1 MSGPKVVRIVT
12 REEIIAI
19 CEGHLQ
25 RLERAVDRWQTQ
37 ATRLGELS
45 ELERSAS
52 LERHARLRALLAEDR
67 LAELQK
73 AVPVEIEHL
82 RRDLEDRE
90 ERAII
95 RAAERRQR
103 DRRVRENAET
113 LLGALQANPDSA
125 DQALLESLS
134 QMASGASREDAE
146 RLLAEGFAHLSNAD
160 EEPTLSDTQRALA
173 QQLKVDEPEV
183 SLREW
188 IAAREP
194 DATRDVRLLRIDRH
208 IMELQLLQ
216 DAERA
221 APFLLILERAETETD
236 AKRRNLLLD
245 SLVLDLAASTRNFRR
260 RRECLEQLQDLAS
273 EAKTY
278 AGIEHA
284 TLLDQVSA
292 CTTDTDLSVTTG
304 LIEQCKTLI
313 ASHLQGRAALSRR
326 EAVLG
331 GLASLGYEVREGMA
345 TAWAETGKV
354 VLRKAATPG
363 YGVEVGGKADNGRL
377 QVRAIALS
385 SDRDKARDRDIETIW
400 CGEFQRLQALLKE
413 KGSELLIERALSV
426 GEVPLKETNVSEP
439 GVETIAGQQKTLHK

>member
-25 RLERAVDRWQTQ
+25 RLERAVERWQTQ

-45 ELERSAS
+45 EQERSAS
-52 LERHARLRALLAEDR
+52 RERHARLRALLAEDR

-82 RRDLEDRE
+82 RRDLEERE

-113 LLGALQANPDSA
+113 LLGALQANPNSA
-125 DQALLESLS
+125 DQALLESLL

-221 APFLLILERAETETD
+221 APFLLVLERAETETD

-273 EAKTY
+273 EANTY

-313 ASHLQGRAALSRR
+313 ASHLQGQAALARR

-385 SDRDKARDRDIETIW
+385 GDRDKARDRDIETIW
-400 CGEFQRLQALLKE
+400 CSEFQRLQALLKD

-426 GEVPLKETNVSEP
+426 GEVPLKETNVSEA

>member
-45 ELERSAS
+45 EQERSAA
-52 LERHARLRALLAEDR
+52 LERHARLHALLAEDR

-73 AVPVEIEHL
+73 AVPVELEHL

-103 DRRVRENAET
+103 DRRVQENAET
-113 LLGALQANPDSA
+113 LLDALQANPESV
-125 DQALLESLS
+125 DQALLKSLS
-134 QMASGASREDAE
+134 RLASGASREDAE
-146 RLLAEGFAHLSNAD
+146 RVLAEGFARLSKAS
-160 EEPTLSDTQRALA
+160 EKPTLSDTQRALA

-188 IAAREP
+188 IAAQEP

-208 IMELQLLQ
+208 IVELQLLQ
-216 DAERA
+216 GAERA
-221 APFLLILERAETETD
+221 APFLLALERAETETD

-245 SLVLDLAASTRNFRR
+245 SLVLDLAAATRNYQRQ
-260 RRECLEQLQDLAS
+260 RECLEQLQDLAS
-273 EAKTY
+273 EIETY
-278 AGIEHA
+278 TGIEHA
-284 TLLDQVSA
+284 TLLEHIGA
-292 CTTDTDLSVTTG
+292 CTTDTELSAMTG

-313 ASHLQGRAALSRR
+313 AFHLQDQAALARR

-354 VLRKAATPG
+354 VLRKTATPG

-400 CGEFQRLQALLKE
+400 CGEFQRLQALLKD

-426 GEVPLKETNVSEP
+426 GEVPLKETNISEP
-439 GVETIAGQQKTLHK
+439 GVETIAAQQKTLH

>member
-37 ATRLGELS
+37 TTRLGELS
-45 ELERSAS
+45 EQERAAS
-52 LERHARLRALLAEDR
+52 LERHARLRALLVEDR

-103 DRRVRENAET
+103 DRRVQENAET
-113 LLGALQANPDSA
+113 LLNALQANPESV

-134 QMASGASREDAE
+134 RLASGASREDAE
-146 RLLAEGFAHLSNAD
+146 RLLAEGFAHLSKAS
-160 EEPTLSDTQRALA
+160 EKPTLSDTQRALA
-173 QQLKVDEPEV
+173 QQLKVDEPDV
-183 SLREW
+183 SLRDW

-208 IMELQLLQ
+208 IVELQLLQ

-221 APFLLILERAETETD
+221 APFLLALERAEMETD

-245 SLVLDLAASTRNFRR
+245 SLVLDLAAATRNFQRQ
-260 RRECLEQLQDLAS
+260 RECLEQLQDLAS
-273 EAKTY
+273 EIETY
-278 AGIEHA
+278 TGIEHA
-284 TLLDQVSA
+284 TLLEHIGA
-292 CTTDTDLSVTTG
+292 CTTDTQLSAMTG

-313 ASHLQGRAALSRR
+313 ASHLQDQAALARR
-326 EAVLG
+326 EAVLD

-345 TAWAETGKV
+345 TVWAENGKV
-354 VLRKAATPG
+354 VLRKTATPG
-363 YGVEVGGKADNGRL
+363 YGVEVGGRADNGRL

-385 SDRDKARDRDIETIW
+385 SDRDKARDHDIETIW
-400 CGEFQRLQALLKE
+400 CGEFQRLQALLKD
-413 KGSELLIERALSV
+413 KGSELFIERALSV
-426 GEVPLKETNVSEP
+426 GEVPLKETNISEP
-439 GVETIAGQQKTLHK
+439 GIETIAGQQKTLHK

>member
-19 CEGHLQ
+19 CEGHMQ
-25 RLERAVDRWQTQ
+25 RLERAVDHWQTQ

-45 ELERSAS
+45 EQERSAF
-52 LERHARLRALLAEDR
+52 LERHTRLRTLLAEDR

-82 RRDLEDRE
+82 RHDLEDRE

-103 DRRVRENAET
+103 DRRVQENAAT
-113 LLGALQANPDSA
+113 LLDALLANPESVN
-125 DQALLESLS
+125 QVLLEALS
-134 QMASGASREDAE
+134 RLASGASREDAE
-146 RLLAEGFAHLSNAD
+146 RLLAEGFAHLSKAN

-183 SLREW
+183 TLREG
-188 IAAREP
+188 IAAREL
-194 DATRDVRLLRIDRH
+194 DARRDVRLLRIDRH
-208 IMELQLLQ
+208 IVELQLLQ
-216 DAERA
+216 GAERA
-221 APFLLILERAETETD
+221 APFLLALESAETETD

-245 SLVLDLAASTRNFRR
+245 SLVLDLAASTRNFYRQR
-260 RRECLEQLQDLAS
+260 ARLEQLQDLAS
-273 EAKTY
+273 EVKTY
-278 AGIEHA
+278 TGTEHA
-284 TLLDQVSA
+284 TLLDHVGA
-292 CTTDTDLSVTTG
+292 CTTDTELSVTTG

-313 ASHLQGRAALSRR
+313 ASHLQDQAAIARR

-331 GLASLGYEVREGMA
+331 GLAILGYEVREGMA

-400 CGEFQRLQALLKE
+400 CGEFQRLQALLKD

-426 GEVPLKETNVSEP
+426 GEVPLKETNISER
-439 GVETIAGQQKTLHK
+439 GVEIIAGQQKTLNK

>member
-25 RLERAVDRWQTQ
+25 RLERAVERWQTQ

-45 ELERSAS
+45 EQERSAS
-52 LERHARLRALLAEDR
+52 RERHARLRALLAEDR

-82 RRDLEDRE
+82 RRDLEERE

-113 LLGALQANPDSA
+113 LLGALQANPNSA
-125 DQALLESLS
+125 DQALLESLL

-221 APFLLILERAETETD
+221 APFLLVLERAETETD

-273 EAKTY
+273 EANTY

-313 ASHLQGRAALSRR
+313 ASHLQGQAALARR

-377 QVRAIALS
+377 QVRAVALS

-400 CGEFQRLQALLKE
+400 CSEFQRLQALLKD

-426 GEVPLKETNVSEP
+426 GEVPLKETNVSEA